1 MPRRVVGGL
10 IQAAAPITDPAAP
23 IDKVRQAAIDAHIPL
38 IEEAGRRGVQILGLE
53 EIFNGPYFCPSQD
66 AHWYDIAESVPGPTT
81 ELMGQYA
88 RKYQMAM
95 VVPVYEREQAGVYYN
110 TAAVY
115 DSDGTYLGKYRKNH
129 IPHTSGFWEK
139 YFFKPGNLGYPVFKT
154 RFATIGVYICY
165 DRHFPEGARL
175 LGLHGAEIV
184 FNPSATVAGLSQY
197 SVEAR
202 TAGARGRQRLL
213 HGLQQPRRHGVA
225 LEHRT
230 VLWLVLLCRSARQLP
245 RDGIRRQGR
254 TGRGRDGSRHDR
266 GSASRLA
273 VLPRSP
279 PRQLR
284 TPRGAASM
292 TLLIKNGTIVTATD
306 QYKGDVFVDG
316 EKITTIGTSLTMSAD
331 RTIDASGKYLFPGGI
346 DVHTHLDMPF
356 GGTTSADDF
365 ESGTIAAA
373 HGGTTTVV
381 DFAIQ
386 YHGQTLHHAWE
397 TWMKKA
403 EGKAAIDYG
412 FHMIVTE
419 LTDQVEQE
427 MDALVGQG
435 VTSFKLFMAYPG
447 VFMLDDASI
456 FRALLRTGK
465 NGGTICMHAENGGVI
480 DVLVKKALAEG
491 KTAPKYHALTRP
503 ARAEAEATHRAIAMA
518 EIADVPIYIVHLSA
532 AEALEMVTEARDRGL
547 PAFAETCPQYLFLSY
562 DNYEEPG
569 FEGAKYVMSPPLRPK
584 ETQDR
589 LWRGL
594 AFNDLQAIST
604 DHCPFC
610 MKEQKTMGER
620 DFSKI
625 PNGAPGIETR
635 MSLVYDGGV
644 KTGRISLNRFVELT
658 STSPAKI
665 FGLFPRKG
673 TIAPGSDADIV
684 IFDPEKKQRLSAKT
698 LHMNVDYNPY
708 EGREVTGVTETVIS
722 RGRVIID
729 KGSFTGSAGAGSF
742 LRRSTRT

>member
-1 MPRRVVGGL
+1 M
-10 IQAAAPITDPAAP
+10 
-23 IDKVRQAAIDAHIPL
+23 
-38 IEEAGRRGVQILGLE
+38 
-53 EIFNGPYFCPSQD
+53 
-66 AHWYDIAESVPGPTT
+66 
-81 ELMGQYA
+81 
-88 RKYQMAM
+88 
-95 VVPVYEREQAGVYYN
+95 
-110 TAAVY
+110 
-115 DSDGTYLGKYRKNH
+115 
-129 IPHTSGFWEK
+129 
-139 YFFKPGNLGYPVFKT
+139 
-154 RFATIGVYICY
+154 TI
-165 DRHFPEGARL
+165 
-175 LGLHGAEIV
+175 
-184 FNPSATVAGLSQY
+184 
-197 SVEAR
+197 
-202 TAGARGRQRLL
+202 
-213 HGLQQPRRHGVA
+213 
-225 LEHRT
+225 
-230 VLWLVLLCRSARQLP
+230 
-245 RDGIRRQGR
+245 
-254 TGRGRDGSRHDR
+254 
-266 GSASRLA
+266 
-273 VLPRSP
+273 
-279 PRQLR
+279 
-284 TPRGAASM
+284 
-292 TLLIKNGTIVTATD
+292 LIKHGTVVTATD
-306 QYKGDVFVDG
+306 QYQGDVFIQD
-316 EKITTIGTSLTMSAD
+316 EKITVIGSALTMQAD
-331 RTIDASGKYLFPGGI
+331 KVIDATGKYVLPGGI

-373 HGGTTTVV
+373 HGGTTCIV

-386 YHGQTLHHAWE
+386 YKGQTLHHAWE

-403 EGKAAIDYG
+403 EGNAAIDYG
-412 FHMIVTE
+412 FHMIMTD

-427 MDALVGQG
+427 MDALVREG

-447 VFMLDDASI
+447 VFMMDDASI

-503 ARAEAEATHRAIAMA
+503 VQAEAEATHRAIALA
-518 EIADVPIYIVHLSA
+518 EIADVPVYIVHLSA

-547 PAFAETCPQYLFLSY
+547 PAYAETCPQYLFLSY

-569 FEGAKYVMSPPLRPK
+569 FEGSKYVMSPPLRAK
-584 ETQDR
+584 EAQDR

-610 MKEQKTMGER
+610 MKEKRLGDG

-644 KTGRISLNRFVELT
+644 RTGKISMNRFVELT

-684 IFDPEKKQRLSAKT
+684 IFNPQKTQRLAAKT

-708 EGREVTGVTETVIS
+708 EGREVTGVTETVLS
-722 RGRVIID
+722 RGRGIIENE
-729 KGSFTGSAGAGSF
+729 KFVGKAGAGSF
-742 LRRSTRT
+742 IKRNPR